1 MDDIRG
7 SGSIKQISMDII
19 AFARNVG
26 SGDELERNTIR
37 TKVLKCRY
45 TGLTGP
51 SGTLLY
57 NFPTGRLT
65 KGTDFYE
72 EDDSKKSGQFQR
84 V

>member
-1 MDDIRG
+1 
-7 SGSIKQISMDII
+7 MDII
-19 AFARNVG
+19 AFARDSG
-26 SGDELERNTIR
+26 SADEIERNTIK

-57 NFPTGRLT
+57 NFPTGRLA
-65 KGTDFYE
+65 KGNDYE
-72 EDDSKKSGQFQR
+72 EDASASEASAQFQR